1 MEKKKKL
8 QYIIIIIAIIL
19 CISSFIGSLLSIFY
33 AKNQYAIIGS
43 IVEELILE
51 NPEDEQKILN
61 IIKTK
66 RFYENSNNILMSY
79 GFEVSDLYNPNIS
92 IALSVIFGVLFV
104 WIILGIIYLINNKNK
119 KRIYELTRYLEEMNM
134 GNNAE
139 IFNKEDIFTPLEN
152 EIYKTVT
159 QMKNERNK
167 AIKDREEFAESL
179 TNIAHQIKTP
189 LTAMSLNS
197 QIEENIKLTKQVDRL
212 NKLVDSLLIMGK
224 MDAGVLNLKKEK
236 VDIYTL
242 IELSMENLERMI
254 TEKNIK
260 IELINCN
267 NISFM
272 GDLEWSIEALINI
285 LKNCIEHS
293 HQNGKIEIEGISN
306 SLYIEIIITDN
317 GEGFDKE
324 EIRNIFKRFYRGK
337 SLKKGIGV
345 GLSIAKKIIELQNG
359 FITAENSEKGGA
371 KFNIRFYCH

>member
-33 AKNQYAIIGS
+33 AKNQYAIIVS
-43 IVEELILE
+43 IVEDLILE

-66 RFYENSNNILMSY
+66 SFSENSDNILISY
-79 GFEVSDLYNPNIS
+79 GFEVSDLYNHNIS
-92 IALSVIFGVLFV
+92 IVLSVIFGVLFIA
-104 WIILGIIYLINNKNK
+104 IILGIIYLIKNKNK
-119 KRIYELTRYLEEMNM
+119 KRIHELTRYLEEMNI
-134 GNNAE
+134 GNNVE
-139 IFNKEDIFTPLEN
+139 IFNKEDIFTPLED

-236 VDIYTL
+236 VDVYTL

>member
-119 KRIYELTRYLEEMNM
+119 KRIYELTRYLEEMNI

-236 VDIYTL
+236 VDVYTL

-293 HQNGKIEIEGISN
+293 PQNGKIEIEGISN

>member
-8 QYIIIIIAIIL
+8 QYTVIIIAIIL

-33 AKNQYAIIGS
+33 AKNQYAIIVS
-43 IVEELILE
+43 IVEDLILE

-66 RFYENSNNILMSY
+66 SFSENSDNILISY
-79 GFEVSDLYNPNIS
+79 GFEVSDLYNHNIS
-92 IALSVIFGVLFV
+92 IVLSVVFGVLFIA
-104 WIILGIIYLINNKNK
+104 IILGIIYLIKNKNK
-119 KRIYELTRYLEEMNM
+119 KRIHELTRYLEEMNI
-134 GNNAE
+134 GNNVE
-139 IFNKEDIFTPLEN
+139 IFNKEDIFTPLED

-293 HQNGKIEIEGISN
+293 PQNGKIEIEGISN
-306 SLYIEIIITDN
+306 SLYIEIIIKDN

-324 EIRNIFKRFYRGK
+324 ELRNIFKRFYRGK
-337 SLKKGIGV
+337 SLKNGIGV

>member
-8 QYIIIIIAIIL
+8 QYTIIIIAIIL

-66 RFYENSNNILMSY
+66 RFSENSNNILMSY

-92 IALSVIFGVLFV
+92 IALSVIFVVLFV
-104 WIILGIIYLINNKNK
+104 GLILGIIYLINNKNK

-189 LTAMSLNS
+189 LTSMSLNS

-236 VDIYTL
+236 VDVYTL

-293 HQNGKIEIEGISN
+293 PQNGKIEIEGISN
-306 SLYIEIIITDN
+306 SLYIEIIIRDN

>member
-119 KRIYELTRYLEEMNM
+119 KRIYELTRYLEEMNI

>member
-8 QYIIIIIAIIL
+8 QYTIIIIAIIL

-66 RFYENSNNILMSY
+66 RFSENSNNILMSY

-92 IALSVIFGVLFV
+92 IALSVIFIVLFV
-104 WIILGIIYLINNKNK
+104 GIILGIIYLINNKNK

-236 VDIYTL
+236 VDVYTL
-242 IELSMENLERMI
+242 IELSMENLEQMI

-293 HQNGKIEIEGISN
+293 PQNGKIEIEGISN

>member
-119 KRIYELTRYLEEMNM
+119 KRIYELTRYLEEMNI

-293 HQNGKIEIEGISN
+293 PQNGKIEIEGISN

>member
-66 RFYENSNNILMSY
+66 RFYENSNNILISY

-119 KRIYELTRYLEEMNM
+119 KRIYELTRYLEEMNI